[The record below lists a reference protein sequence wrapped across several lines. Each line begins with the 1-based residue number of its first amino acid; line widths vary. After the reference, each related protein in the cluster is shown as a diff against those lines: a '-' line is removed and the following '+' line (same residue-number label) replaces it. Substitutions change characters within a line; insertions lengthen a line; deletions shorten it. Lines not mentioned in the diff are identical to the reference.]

1 MVNPA
6 WIIRAA
12 AAVLSDED
20 TRKRL
25 GWIVAAICSPL
36 ILTLALICSLLSGS
50 AEHNNSA
57 VLLCFHGGTIPDKT
71 PAEYVAY
78 IEDMRRSFTLLDDAI
93 AAVND
98 MVEGDSSLDG
108 IRVKA
113 VFYAIFFGEDTP
125 SRRAHRQF
133 VDCFVTYEER
143 TRTITD
149 EDGTE
154 TEESY
159 TVAIPVADIATV
171 YGNLENTLH
180 LEISVEQKSNAD
192 SIYSLVRYGIA
203 GGSEGWIPG
212 ADVPFI
218 GADGFCSPIGSG
230 WERRVTSEFGNR
242 VDPITG
248 KRKGHGGM
256 DLAVPTGTPIRAALG
271 GTVTVSKY
279 NAGGYGYYVMIDHGN
294 GLATLYGHCAPSCW
308 QKWDRRLRRETS
320 SPCPAA
326 PGAPPGRTS
335 TSRRASTGNGRIQGH
350 ICRKA
355 ERKEMIMNMARYEQE
370 TIIGFNE
377 EEKTAGI
384 YTHNKVLRQKL
395 EALARD
401 RPEDCRLV
409 KVSHSG
415 RAVDYVIPKSWI
427 RIVSP
432 RIASEA
438 QKEASRKASE
448 KAVSARR
455 KTPRGDN

>member
-1 MVNPA
+1 MAVPVA
-6 WIIRAA
+6 ALAKLAA
-12 AAVLSDED
+12 AALSDED
-20 TRKRL
+20 TRRKL

-78 IEDMRRSFTLLDDAI
+78 IEDMRRSFTLLDSAI
-93 AAVND
+93 DAVND
-98 MVEGDSSLDG
+98 MTEGSDSLDG

-125 SRRAHRQF
+125 SKRAHKQF

-143 TRTITD
+143 TRTVTG

-159 TVAIPVADIATV
+159 TVAIPIADIAAV

-180 LEISVEQKSNAD
+180 LEISAEQKSNAD
-192 SIYSLVRYGIA
+192 SIYNLVRYGIA
-203 GGSEGWIPG
+203 GGSEGWM
-212 ADVPFI
+212 
-218 GADGFCSPIGSG
+218 PIGSG

-271 GTVTVSKY
+271 GMVTVSKY

-294 GLATLYGHCAPSCW
+294 GLATLYGHCSKLLAKVGQTVEAGDIIALS
-308 QKWDRRLRRETS
+308 
-320 SPCPAA
+320 
-326 PGAPPGRTS
+326 G
-335 TSRRASTGNGRIQGH
+335 STGRSTGPHLHFEVRVNG
-350 ICRKA
+350 
-355 ERKEMIMNMARYEQE
+355 ERTN
-370 TIIGFNE
+370 
-377 EEKTAGI
+377 
-384 YTHNKVLRQKL
+384 
-395 EALARD
+395 
-401 RPEDCRLV
+401 P
-409 KVSHSG
+409 
-415 RAVDYVIPKSWI
+415 RAYLPK
-427 RIVSP
+427 
-432 RIASEA
+432 
-438 QKEASRKASE
+438 
-448 KAVSARR
+448 
-455 KTPRGDN
+455 G